1 MPSPSNSLRKTA
13 LLWSVTGA
21 LLLLAFEG
29 LSALVYFVNPLSI
42 LGWQYYDEA
51 FRDVK
56 LARGVAGWD
65 NYGKNPRPSSG
76 PHDRP
81 CVTTFGDSF
90 THGDEVGADEAWSYL
105 ASERLGCEVVNH
117 GIGGYGT
124 DQALVRFSEVA
135 PTTPV
140 VLLGVYQEMLRRN
153 LSASW
158 LFYGMQREATI
169 KPFFTLASG
178 KLQQVEMPA
187 SRSVEAIKAYHSADR
202 YYMPYH
208 MQAPYSLSLLR
219 AIYYRRS
226 TAALSKQRMLPPESV
241 YGDTAA
247 LDLQTALTD
256 RFRATLARQ
265 GQHFALIFFP
275 TADQAFAGDY
285 PYESLLKSHATHHP
299 EDCLIDPGPALHEA
313 SVREGRPL
321 AAPAGHFDAIGNK
334 VIAEVVS
341 ARLQACG
348 IDLTRRADYNASA
361 Q

>member
-1 MPSPSNSLRKTA
+1 MIY
-13 LLWSVTGA
+13 V
-21 LLLLAFEG
+21 
-29 LSALVYFVNPLSI
+29 VNPLSAF
-42 LGWQYYDEA
+42 GWQYYDEA
-51 FRDVK
+51 FREVK
-56 LARGVAGWD
+56 LARGAAGWD
-65 NYGKNPRPSSG
+65 NYGKDPRPSSS

-90 THGDEVGADEAWSYL
+90 THGDEVGPDEAWSHL
-105 ASERLGCEVVNH
+105 ASERLGCGVANH
-117 GIGGYGT
+117 GVGGYGT
-124 DQALVRFSEVA
+124 DQSLVRFNEVA

-158 LFYGMQREATI
+158 LFYGMQRDATI

-187 SRSVEAIKAYHSADR
+187 SRSADAIKAYHSADR
-202 YYMPYH
+202 YYRPYH

-219 AIYYRRS
+219 AVYHRLS
-226 TAALSKQRMLPPESV
+226 TPALNKQRMLPPESV
-241 YGDTAA
+241 YGDTEA
-247 LDLQTALTD
+247 LALQSALMD
-256 RFRATLARQ
+256 RFRASLAQ
-265 GQHFALIFFP
+265 HGQHFALIFFP

-285 PYESLLKSHATHHP
+285 PYESLLKSHAAHHP
-299 EDCLIDPGPALHEA
+299 DDCLIDPGPALHEA
-313 SVREGRPL
+313 SVRAGRPL

-348 IDLTRRADYNASA
+348 IDLSRHVNDNASA
-361 Q
+361 E

>member
-1 MPSPSNSLRKTA
+1 MPSSSNSFRKTA

-29 LSALVYFVNPLSI
+29 LSALIYVVNPLSAF
-42 LGWQYYDEA
+42 GWQYYDEA
-51 FRDVK
+51 FREVK
-56 LARGVAGWD
+56 LARGAAGWD
-65 NYGKNPRPSSG
+65 NYGKDPRPSSS

-90 THGDEVGADEAWSYL
+90 THGDEVGPDEAWSHL
-105 ASERLGCEVVNH
+105 ASERLGCGVANH
-117 GIGGYGT
+117 GVGGYGT
-124 DQALVRFSEVA
+124 DQSLVRFNEVA

-158 LFYGMQREATI
+158 LFYGMQRDATI

-187 SRSVEAIKAYHSADR
+187 SRSADAIKAYHSADR
-202 YYMPYH
+202 YYRPYH

-219 AIYYRRS
+219 AVYHRLS
-226 TAALSKQRMLPPESV
+226 TPALNKQRMLPPESV
-241 YGDTAA
+241 YGDTEA
-247 LDLQTALTD
+247 LALQSALMD
-256 RFRATLARQ
+256 RFRASLAQ
-265 GQHFALIFFP
+265 HGQHFALIFFP

-285 PYESLLKSHATHHP
+285 PYESLLKSHAAHHP
-299 EDCLIDPGPALHEA
+299 DDCLIDPGPALHEA
-313 SVREGRPL
+313 SVRAGRPL

-348 IDLTRRADYNASA
+348 IDLSRHVNDNASA
-361 Q
+361 E